1 MLKKSCFQIKQFRLV
16 SRKLQK
22 TRTSVMISS
31 RMFGIFV
38 INEEIEN
45 TYNLLKK
52 RCLQSMIMSFAQVT
66 TSNDHDDFHGV
77 MATDEPWMM
86 GSLST
91 DEWWVMTSVSTDEQ
105 SRTNTRSW
113 CNWVETTYTFFDNKV
128 NRHHKHIF
136 FVNNLPK
143 LGRVCVVN
151 DFFWIQ
157 MMTKELFAVIILS
170 CGAVNYT

>member
-1 MLKKSCFQIKQFRLV
+1 MLKKACFQIKQFCVV

-77 MATDEPWMM
+77 MATDEP
-86 GSLST
+86 
-91 DEWWVMTSVSTDEQ
+91 
-105 SRTNTRSW
+105 
-113 CNWVETTYTFFDNKV
+113 
-128 NRHHKHIF
+128 
-136 FVNNLPK
+136 
-143 LGRVCVVN
+143 
-151 DFFWIQ
+151 
-157 MMTKELFAVIILS
+157 
-170 CGAVNYT
+170 